1 MTLPVIPFPCF
12 ALLRLAV
19 FTTLHNSMRE
29 KIKNHSVETVS
40 GVSHE
45 SSVKVVTYVK
55 GKTGSKVKANLKYI
69 RTTPDLQF
77 KEFSLLNKTRPR
89 MDNKWIEKTT

>member
-1 MTLPVIPFPCF
+1 MTLSVIPFPCF

-19 FTTLHNSMRE
+19 FTTLRNSKRE
-29 KIKNHSVETVS
+29 KIKIHSVETVS

-55 GKTGSKVKANLKYI
+55 GKTGSNVKANLKYI
-69 RTTPDLQF
+69 RTIPDLQF
-77 KEFSLLNKTRPR
+77 KEFSLFEQN
-89 MDNKWIEKTT
+89 TT